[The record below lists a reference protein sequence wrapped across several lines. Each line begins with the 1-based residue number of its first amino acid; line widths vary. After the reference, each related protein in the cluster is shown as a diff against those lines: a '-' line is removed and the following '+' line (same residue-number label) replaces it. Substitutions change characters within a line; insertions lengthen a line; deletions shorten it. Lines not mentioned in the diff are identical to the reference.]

1 MVYMKTIRLRNIA
14 KLIMCR
20 DVISGM
26 GPLIRV
32 SGRTMPEYNTVY
44 TSQSSRCVYRSLGGG
59 GAGRGGAKYQISGA
73 EKCQN
78 PFGGNLDTG
87 ASPYQPY

>member
-1 MVYMKTIRLRNIA
+1 
-14 KLIMCR
+14 
-20 DVISGM
+20 
-26 GPLIRV
+26 
-32 SGRTMPEYNTVY
+32 MPEYNTVY
-44 TSQSSRCVYRSLGGG
+44 TSQSSQAVFTGVWAGA

-87 ASPYQPY
+87 ASPALLELETNLREVWSYKITTKGPY

>member
-1 MVYMKTIRLRNIA
+1 ML
-14 KLIMCR
+14 
-20 DVISGM
+20 
-26 GPLIRV
+26 
-32 SGRTMPEYNTVY
+32 EYNTVY
-44 TSQSSRCVYRSLGGG
+44 TSQSSRAVFTGVWAGA

-87 ASPYQPY
+87 ASPALLELETNLREVWSYKITTKGPY